1 MRSHVLHH
9 RDIHTSGGAPCR
21 LEALQLDLKGL
32 GEPGARAV
40 GALLCRAPALREL
53 TLARNPL
60 GGAGVAALGEGLR
73 AATALETLDLQWTSP
88 NFKNVTV
95 AQIYEC
101 LDIHKRLNEALRP
114 EILQMFSAIAA
125 MI

>member
-1 MRSHVLHH
+1 MPTPVAPQAACAGLLVRSHVLHH
-9 RDIHTSGGAPCR
+9 RDIHTSGAASCR

-73 AATALETLDLQWTSP
+73 AATALETLDLSETQ
-88 NFKNVTV
+88 
-95 AQIYEC
+95 
-101 LDIHKRLNEALRP
+101 LDADGVEALGRAAVAGG
-114 EILQMFSAIAA
+114 LQVLWS
-125 MI
+125 